1 MRVLHGCVDTALALA
16 LARVNLKRIRSEIE
30 YL

>member
-16 LARVNLKRIRSEIE
+16 RVNLNRIRSKIE